1 MARMT
6 KAEKDEI
13 KAEEEGGGTHTD
25 GEPNGDGGGDEGE
38 GGGSI
43 AERAEE
49 KELPIPE
56 SKPLGEKGG
65 QIPLPGTPAQKRK
78 PVEIVVEL
86 GSSHTPGAGQLDVDG
101 EHLLIVRAEYKE
113 GVPRAKRDSDREI
126 IGWKY
131 IQKLRPTWV
140 ESLDA
145 FLAANGMKIV
155 RVDDEGEALSAEA
168 LTNIEQIRR
177 DREGVGALD

>member
-1 MARMT
+1 MAKTMT
-6 KAEKDEI
+6 KAEKDAL
-13 KAEEEGGGTHTD
+13 KAAEAEDDQSTHTD
-25 GEPNGDGGGDEGE
+25 GEANGN

-43 AERAEE
+43 AERAEEE

>member
-1 MARMT
+1 MAKTMT
-6 KAEKDEI
+6 KAEKDAA
-13 KAEEEGGGTHTD
+13 KAAEDEGGTTHTD
-25 GEPNGDGGGDEGE
+25 GEANGD

-43 AERAEE
+43 AERAEAP
-49 KELPIPE
+49 ELPIPE
-56 SKPLGEKGG
+56 SKPLGEKRG
-65 QIPLPGTPAQKRK
+65 QIPLPGTPAQRRK

-86 GSSHTPGAGQLDVDG
+86 GSSHTPGAGQLDVDE

-113 GVPRAKRDSDREI
+113 GIPRAKRDSDREI